1 MLGFSFWYHML
12 EELHFQWQ
20 MGHLF
25 SETPQG
31 GVHNI
36 SAGNHLEMKCLK
48 FYFISMKRTQ
58 QSNASASVHF
68 DPLCTSL
75 RNVERTNEQAILFVF
90 PCLGIT
96 NFVILFRKTKIWKL
110 VAALLHSSF
119 CSLLLHQIWCYIH
132 LCFADSCQPCP

>member
-96 NFVILFRKTKIWKL
+96 NFVILFNKQQQQ
-110 VAALLHSSF
+110 HSLFSQASWSRLEMKPERNKF
-119 CSLLLHQIWCYIH
+119 KVQAH
-132 LCFADSCQPCP
+132 